1 MCLAIPSKVIQIDN
15 DFAIVDTMGT
25 KRKISL
31 QLLNDDIEIGD
42 YVLVHVGF
50 AIEKLS
56 EEEALETLKLFEE
69 IAISLEEEYDKG

>member
-1 MCLAIPSKVIQIDN
+1 
-15 DFAIVDTMGT
+15 MGT

>member
-1 MCLAIPSKVIQIDN
+1 MCLAIPSKVIQIEN
-15 DFAIVDTMGT
+15 GFAIVDTMGT

-56 EEEALETLKLFEE
+56 EEEALETLKLFED
-69 IAISLEEEYDKG
+69 IAMSLEEEYDKD